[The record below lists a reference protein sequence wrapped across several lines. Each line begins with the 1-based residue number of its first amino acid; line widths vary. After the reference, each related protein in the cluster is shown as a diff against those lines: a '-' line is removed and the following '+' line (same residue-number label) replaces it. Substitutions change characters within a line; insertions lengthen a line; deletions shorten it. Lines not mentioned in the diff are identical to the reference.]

1 MTRHDCGYPDCSE
14 PGTVLWA
21 DGFVTC
27 RLCAADRRAFINEIR
42 RESEENRRRRE
53 ARKQQGAPK

>member
-27 RLCAADRRAFINEIR
+27 RLCAADRRAFINELR
-42 RESEENRRRRE
+42 RESAENKRRRDLTV
-53 ARKQQGAPK
+53 RKGATK